1 MQISGKVLIIGKVWP
16 EPKSSAAGTRMM
28 QLIEF
33 FKEQKAQVVFASTS
47 NPSDFQENLL
57 NWGVE
62 IHSIELNSSTFDD
75 FLVAINPAIVVFDRF
90 MTEEQFGWRVMEC
103 CPKALRIL
111 NAEDLHFL
119 RNVRE
124 EVLKAGGD
132 ASSGKLFSE
141 MALREVASIFRS
153 DGTLLL
159 SEFEINLLKEEF
171 KVPATKLHYF
181 PLFSKIHDDVIG
193 FEEREG
199 FLFIGNFLHAPNW
212 DALLYLKKEIW
223 PLIRQELPTAKMN
236 VYGAYPSQ
244 KVLDLHNPAEGFFVH
259 GRAESAVAVTLKARV
274 SLAPLRFGA
283 GIKGKLLEAMAC
295 GTPSVTTS
303 MGAESMQYEN
313 LWNGEIQDRPE
324 EFAKAAVRLY
334 TSKEKWSQAQQHGF
348 EILDKRYNYDHHT
361 VAFKHELQQRL
372 ENLESTR
379 SNDFMSLL
387 VQHHSLLSTK
397 YMSKWIEEK
406 NRRT

>member
-1 MQISGKVLIIGKVWP
+1 MQLLGKVLIIGKVWP

-47 NPSDFQENLL
+47 NPSDFQENLS
-57 NWGVE
+57 NWE
-62 IHSIELNSSTFDD
+62 IETHSIQLNTSTFDD
-75 FLVAINPAIVVFDRF
+75 FLVATNPVVVVFDRF
-90 MTEEQFGWRVMEC
+90 MTEEQFGWRVMEY
-103 CPKALRIL
+103 CPNALRIL

-119 RNVRE
+119 RNARE
-124 EVLKAGGD
+124 EVLKSGGD
-132 ASSGKLFSE
+132 ASSIMLFSE

-153 DGTLLL
+153 DCTLLL

-171 KVPATKLHYF
+171 NVPATKLYYF
-181 PLFSKIHDDVIG
+181 PLFSKMHDDLIG
-193 FEEREG
+193 FEERED

-223 PLIRQELPTAKMN
+223 PLIRRELPTAKMN

-244 KVLDLHNPAEGFFVH
+244 KVLDLHNPTQGFFVH
-259 GRAESAVAVTLKARV
+259 GRAECAVAVTLKARV

-303 MGAESMQYEN
+303 IGAESMQHEN
-313 LWNGEIQDRPE
+313 LWNGEIQDLPE
-324 EFAKAAVRLY
+324 EFAKAAVRLH
-334 TSKEKWSQAQQHGF
+334 TLKEKWNQAQQHGF
-348 EILDKRYNYDHHT
+348 EILAKRYNYDQH
-361 VAFKHELQQRL
+361 AEPFKHELQQRI

-379 SNDFMSLL
+379 SRDFMSLL

-406 NRRT
+406 NKRV